1 MASDEDMHD
10 PDLKAAIAAS
20 LQSPEGSGDA
30 NDSAPSERPEGVV
43 DLTAD
48 SDDEA
53 VEVYPKSKSVVES
66 ESEDE
71 EVEDEELRRAM
82 KMSMRAPEETD
93 SSDDDDDAEL
103 KRAIQMS
110 MQDEPENGGDASK
123 PETSGG
129 KEDDNTALLSRVN
142 EESTSKPEPFQA
154 MPLSGLDRKQMEQ
167 ERLARLAKR
176 KAEETPTNQPEAKQ
190 ARTETLPGGIRGSK
204 SPPRSPRKGNIV
216 SSDGKSKSQSDKPST
231 TPSVQF
237 PTGVVKK
244 TWNQHCPRNG
254 DDIKIEEVFQASDL
268 ELAVLSSFMWEM
280 EWIFSKMDTKS
291 TRFLLIMQ
299 AKEESTVCLHPFL
312 TKVILTMLSW

>member
-1 MASDEDMHD
+1 MANDEDMHD

-30 NDSAPSERPEGVV
+30 NDSAHGESPKGVV

-48 SDDEA
+48 SDDEV

-66 ESEDE
+66 ESDDE
-71 EVEDEELRRAM
+71 EVEDDELRRAIM
-82 KMSMRAPEETD
+82 LSMRATEEID
-93 SSDDDDDAEL
+93 SSDDGYAEL
-103 KRAIQMS
+103 ERAILIS
-110 MQDEPENGGDASK
+110 MQDEPKNGGDASK

-129 KEDDNTALLSRVN
+129 EEDDNMALPSRAK
-142 EESTSKPEPFQA
+142 EESTSKPEPSQA

-190 ARTETLPGGIRGSK
+190 ARTETLPGGVRGSK
-204 SPPRSPRKGNIV
+204 SSPRSPRKGKVV

-237 PTGVVKK
+237 PAGVVKK

-299 AKEESTVCLHPFL
+299 AKEESTVCLHPFSQRL
-312 TKVILTMLSW
+312 Y